1 MVRGGG
7 LRRAEDRRS
16 RSGRPTTDAPRP
28 RAGPGGPGAAGGAGG
43 FRSGTAPGPG
53 DGPRPGAVRTVRDG
67 DARRVV
73 AATPEAGPEGAD
85 PPEHPHA
92 GPACG
97 PERGR
102 GAPRPAGVRARAP
115 PSGNLRARR
124 GPAVRREGPQAWSAR
139 ARVRRRTPSFSA
151 SAGRA
156 VAADA
161 RPGRAGHARLR
172 PPRRRRPV
180 RHGVAGPAAT
190 ASPACPARR
199 TWPPARRPAGA
210 AGEAAGRCRRR
221 HRAEEFPAFPR
232 PTGKAAGVPR
242 APGSARSRTTTRR
255 TPAAGRSLA
264 RRPHW
269 HAHFPPTGAGRLDQA
284 GRFFAGITDGCVRR
298 GAFANAPQPERSG
311 RGFPTRHD
319 ADTILGRVARP
330 CQRINGTGH

>member
-115 PSGNLRARR
+115 PSGNLPARR
-124 GPAVRREGPQAWSAR
+124 GPAGRPSGRSAGVVGPCTGPPEDAVVFGVGGKSRRRRCPAGPGGAR
-139 ARVRRRTPSFSA
+139 ATA
-151 SAGRA
+151 SATA
-156 VAADA
+156 SPA
-161 RPGRAGHARLR
+161 R

-180 RHGVAGPAAT
+180 RHGVAG
-190 ASPACPARR
+190 
-199 TWPPARRPAGA
+199 W
-210 AGEAAGRCRRR
+210 CRRR

-255 TPAAGRSLA
+255 TPAAGRRPQDALWPA
-264 RRPHW
+264 GRTGTRIPRRP
-269 HAHFPPTGAGRLDQA
+269 APAGSIRPGASSPGSPTGASAAAPSRTRRSRSARAAASRPATTPTPSSAASPDHANGSTGQA
-284 GRFFAGITDGCVRR
+284 LAGC
-298 GAFANAPQPERSG
+298 
-311 RGFPTRHD
+311 
-319 ADTILGRVARP
+319 
-330 CQRINGTGH
+330 